1 MSTWPAP
8 QYVFTNGCYDLL
20 HAGHLA
26 TLTCAKAQ
34 GDKVIVALNSDESVR
49 RLKGDGRPLVP
60 LADRLR
66 MVAALSVVDYV
77 VSFDED
83 TPRELI
89 AHLRPH
95 VLVKGGDYRAEDVVG
110 ADLVDRVIIAP
121 TLPGRSTS
129 RLAVALEV

>member
-1 MSTWPAP
+1 
-8 QYVFTNGCYDLL
+8 
-20 HAGHLA
+20 
-26 TLTCAKAQ
+26 
-34 GDKVIVALNSDESVR
+34 
-49 RLKGDGRPLVP
+49 
-60 LADRLR
+60 